1 MPNAASHGP
10 CVVYR
15 AIASDALA
23 AASQL
28 LADVQR
34 FGLKIIEFRMV
45 PDVQGGAAIELG
57 IVAKEDCDTAVLRCR
72 FARHPTLS
80 SVEIVEGASSL
91 PIGNAAS

>member
-1 MPNAASHGP
+1 MPNAASHGL

-15 AIASDALA
+15 ATASDALA

-28 LADVQR
+28 LGDVQR

-57 IVAKEDCDTAVLRCR
+57 ILAKEDCDTAVLRCR

-80 SVEIVEGASSL
+80 LVEIVG
-91 PIGNAAS
+91 GAASMPTGDAVS

>member
-1 MPNAASHGP
+1 MPNAVSHGP
-10 CVVYR
+10 CAVYR
-15 AIASDALA
+15 AIACDALA

-34 FGLKIIEFRMV
+34 FGFSEFRMA

-57 IVAKEDCDTAVLRCR
+57 IVAKQDCDTAVLRCR

-80 SVEIVEGASSL
+80 SVEIVEAAPSM
-91 PIGNAAS
+91 PIGDAGS

>member
-1 MPNAASHGP
+1 MPITTSHNP

-34 FGLKIIEFRMV
+34 FGLRISEFRV
-45 PDVQGGAAIELG
+45 LPDVQGGAAIEFG
-57 IVAKEDCDTAVLRCR
+57 ILAKEDCDTAVLRCR
-72 FARHPTLS
+72 FARHPTLR
-80 SVEIVEGASSL
+80 SVEIVEDAPVVAMRIAS
-91 PIGNAAS
+91 

>member
-1 MPNAASHGP
+1 MPIAASHSP

-34 FGLKIIEFRMV
+34 FGLEISEFRMV
-45 PDVQGGAAIELG
+45 PDVQGGAAIEFG
-57 IVAKEDCDTAVLRCR
+57 ILAKEDCDTAVLRCR
-72 FARHPTLS
+72 FARHPTLR
-80 SVEIVEGASSL
+80 SVEIVEEVSARAMRVAS
-91 PIGNAAS
+91 